1 MLRNEEMIEQGRA
14 LAADCR
20 RELTEHILP
29 FWNQLSDPRGG
40 FYGRMDA
47 ALKLYPDAP
56 KGVILHARILWA
68 YSSAYLALQDPAL
81 LEHAAHAYRFLRTC
95 CYDKAY
101 GGMFWSVTAQGEPC
115 DTIKHTY
122 NQAFCIYGLCA
133 YYRASGDVTALE
145 LAEKLFDTIEKKTPD
160 AYGYGEAFTRDWQ
173 PADNEALSENGLSAV
188 KTMNTVLH
196 LVEAYT
202 ELYRVTRREQVAQRL
217 RWLLDL
223 TRNRIY
229 DPERCALRVFFD
241 GQWNEIGDVYS
252 YGHDIEASWLLT
264 RACDVLEDETYT
276 AAFAEIAVRIAGK
289 IQSCALE
296 QGALNDEYAAGNINK
311 KRVWWVE
318 AEGVVGFL
326 NAYQL
331 SGDPAFFRT
340 AQQLWRYI
348 RTYQIDRREGGEWH
362 AEVAF
367 DNVPMQVFDM
377 AGPWKCPYHNSR
389 MCLETMQRIRAMTQG

>member
-1 MLRNEEMIEQGRA
+1 M
-14 LAADCR
+14 
-20 RELTEHILP
+20 
-29 FWNQLSDPRGG
+29 
-40 FYGRMDA
+40 
-47 ALKLYPDAP
+47 
-56 KGVILHARILWA
+56 
-68 YSSAYLALQDPAL
+68 
-81 LEHAAHAYRFLRTC
+81 
-95 CYDKAY
+95 
-101 GGMFWSVTAQGEPC
+101 
-115 DTIKHTY
+115 
-122 NQAFCIYGLCA
+122 
-133 YYRASGDVTALE
+133 
-145 LAEKLFDTIEKKTPD
+145 
-160 AYGYGEAFTRDWQ
+160 
-173 PADNEALSENGLSAV
+173 

-276 AAFAEIAVRIAGK
+276 AALAEIAVRIAGK

>member
-1 MLRNEEMIEQGRA
+1 MRLFAIYRPVLREIPRKTGLFLCFHGFFR
-14 LAADCR
+14 LFSFPG
-20 RELTEHILP
+20 L
-29 FWNQLSDPRGG
+29 FWT
-40 FYGRMDA
+40 
-47 ALKLYPDAP
+47 
-56 KGVILHARILWA
+56 LHVF
-68 YSSAYLALQDPAL
+68 Q
-81 LEHAAHAYRFLRTC
+81 H
-95 CYDKAY
+95 
-101 GGMFWSVTAQGEPC
+101 
-115 DTIKHTY
+115 
-122 NQAFCIYGLCA
+122 
-133 YYRASGDVTALE
+133 
-145 LAEKLFDTIEKKTPD
+145 
-160 AYGYGEAFTRDWQ
+160 RDWQ